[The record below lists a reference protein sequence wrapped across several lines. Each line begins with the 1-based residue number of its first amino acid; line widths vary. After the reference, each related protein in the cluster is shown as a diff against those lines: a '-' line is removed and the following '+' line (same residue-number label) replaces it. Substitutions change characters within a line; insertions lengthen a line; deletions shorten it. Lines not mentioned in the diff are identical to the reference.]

1 MDESMIAAFTQVGTL
16 ALIMA
21 LGIIAAKLG
30 WLKSEVRKQLTNILL
45 FITTPMVIL
54 DSFQFEY
61 STDVLKNMGVVA
73 LFSIAYI
80 LVSYGIGWLFF
91 RKKPNPQKQVLTY
104 AVAFANVGYMGI
116 PVISG
121 LLGSEGVIYVSV
133 YISTFTLL
141 SWTLGV
147 SIFAGK
153 TGSLKKILLNPSIL
167 AIAAGLLLFIFSV
180 RLPAVLRNVTA
191 SVGNIT
197 TPLSMML
204 IGAILTECNP
214 REVLSNKAN
223 YLVAALRLAALPAL
237 ALLAC
242 SLLGITGHV
251 RTVLVLIGGMPTAAN
266 SVMFATLY
274 GGDEKAASAIVVLT
288 TVLFMLTCAL
298 WMTVL

>member
-1 MDESMIAAFTQVGTL
+1 MIAAFTQVGTL

>member
-1 MDESMIAAFTQVGTL
+1 MIAAFTQVGTL

-80 LVSYGIGWLFF
+80 LVSYGIGWLIF

>member
-1 MDESMIAAFTQVGTL
+1 MVLGAVAAR
-16 ALIMA
+16 
-21 LGIIAAKLG
+21 LG
-30 WLKSEVRKQLTNILL
+30 WLQAEVRKQLTNILL

-54 DSFQFEY
+54 DSFQFDY
-61 STDVLKNMGVVA
+61 SLDVLKNMGVVA
-73 LFSIAYI
+73 AFSLLFILFAYG
-80 LVSYGIGWLFF
+80 VGWLLF
-91 RKKPNPQKQVLTY
+91 RKRPEGQRQVLTY

-141 SWTLGV
+141 SWTLGI

-153 TGSLKKILLNPSIL
+153 AGSVKKILLNPSIL
-167 AIAAGLLLFIFSV
+167 AVVVGLILFIFSIK
-180 RLPAVLRNVTA
+180 LPSVLKNVTS
-191 SVGNIT
+191 SVGSIT

-204 IGAILTECNP
+204 IGAILTECKP
-214 REVLSNKAN
+214 REVLGNKLN
-223 YLVAALRLAALPAL
+223 YLVTALRLAVLPAL

-242 SLLGITGHV
+242 TLLGITGHV
-251 RTVLVLIGGMPTAAN
+251 RTVLVLIGGMPTAVN

-288 TVLFMLTCAL
+288 TVLFMATCAL